1 MNPSVGAS
9 ADLLIAGASELITPD
24 PSAPGVV
31 RRIVGGAVA
40 IAGDR
45 IVAAGPAAEIAATV
59 DVSRAR
65 QVDADQGILLP
76 GFVDCHTHL
85 VFGGSRAR
93 EYTARLT
100 QSPEALAA
108 LEGVTGIG
116 ATVGMTR
123 AASDE
128 ALLGSALQRLDSM
141 LAQGTTTAESKT
153 GYGLSVEQ
161 EIRLLSMNARLNVD
175 HPIDIVSTLMAAHD
189 FPPGAGESER
199 GRYVEEIIEEI
210 IPAAAES
217 GQAEFNDVFCDDGY
231 FTVDQARRIL
241 EAGSSAGLKP
251 KIHTDQYARL
261 GGPLLAA
268 ELGVVSA
275 DHLNMATDEDF
286 AALAAAGVTGV
297 LMPLIDF
304 AVAHPNPI
312 DARRWVAAGLP
323 IGLATDLCPGGWSV
337 SMPLAM
343 QFACRVS
350 GLTPEQALWA
360 ATAGGAR
367 ALDRDDRGA
376 LEPGMLAD
384 VVVVGVPQ
392 LEDLI
397 YRIGHAPV
405 QTVIR
410 RGGVARSEAGSFADE
425 YRE

>member
-1 MNPSVGAS
+1 MNLREAAP

-24 PSAPGVV
+24 PASPGVV

-45 IVAAGPAAEIAATV
+45 IVAAGPAAEITATV
-59 DVSRAR
+59 DLSRAR

-100 QSPEALAA
+100 RSPEALAA
-108 LEGVTGIG
+108 LDGATGIS

-123 AASDE
+123 AAPDE
-128 ALLGSALQRLDSM
+128 VLLGSSLERLDAM
-141 LAQGTTTAESKT
+141 LSQGTTTAESKT

-161 EIRLLSMNARLNVD
+161 ELRLLSINARLNMA
-175 HPIDIVSTLMAAHD
+175 HPIDVVSTLMAAHD

-199 GRYVEEIIEEI
+199 ATYVEEIIEVI

-231 FTVDQARRIL
+231 FTTEQARRIL
-241 EAGSSAGLKP
+241 GAGSTAGLKP
-251 KIHTDQYARL
+251 KIHADQYSRL
-261 GGPLLAA
+261 GAAGLAA
-268 ELGVVSA
+268 ELSVVSA
-275 DHLNMATDEDF
+275 DHLNMTTDADLS
-286 AALAAAGVTGV
+286 ALAEAGVTGV

-337 SMPLAM
+337 SMPMAM

-367 ALDRDDRGA
+367 ALQRDDRGA
-376 LEPGMLAD
+376 LQPGMLAD

-392 LEDLI
+392 LEDVI

-405 QTVIR
+405 QTVIK
-410 RGGVARSEAGSFADE
+410 RGSVARGTADSFPDG